1 MNPWSSHVQVWICS
15 VSICSS
21 AGEMTVTPL
30 SHPSVAIWQPPI
42 YINKAAVSHAIHQ
55 PFSFSY
61 PYHVDVQNL
70 QSVVCPIRNWKQI
83 KNAGKMVEIACK
95 WRYLS
100 TGKLHGASVRASPGS
115 CAFLWA
121 LAEFEACLRS
131 PWPSWLPTLCHIS
144 CGWTHSAAGP
154 ARFRTEE
161 VRSSSDHLSFPVNPL
176 GSTSSP
182 VPANTSRSYQFQGL
196 GKVRSYF
203 GMYVT
208 LKSVANHEVIAR
220 TGWKNDFI
228 WLFFFCHKKQI
239 YSNWNCGKRDDFNR
253 FSSLRKGYKSSKA
266 ISSLFFFF
274 SWLEVWHCL
283 FIYLLFNIEI
293 TFHS

>member
-70 QSVVCPIRNWKQI
+70 QSVVCPIKNWKQI

-161 VRSSSDHLSFPVNPL
+161 VHLP
-176 GSTSSP
+176 
-182 VPANTSRSYQFQGL
+182 
-196 GKVRSYF
+196 
-203 GMYVT
+203 
-208 LKSVANHEVIAR
+208 
-220 TGWKNDFI
+220 W
-228 WLFFFCHKKQI
+228 CHKHFAQVQFRPSFFPSQPTWVHQFPCASQHLQI
-239 YSNWNCGKRDDFNR
+239 LPVSGSGQGQK
-253 FSSLRKGYKSSKA
+253 
-266 ISSLFFFF
+266 LF
-274 SWLEVWHCL
+274 WDVCHLEKCCKPWSHC
-283 FIYLLFNIEI
+283 
-293 TFHS
+293 

>member
-1 MNPWSSHVQVWICS
+1 MLERWWKLLVSDVIYPLVNCTVPVSEQVLAPVLSPEPLLNLRLAWGPLGHLGSSLCATS
-15 VSICSS
+15 
-21 AGEMTVTPL
+21 L
-30 SHPSVAIWQPPI
+30 
-42 YINKAAVSHAIHQ
+42 
-55 PFSFSY
+55 
-61 PYHVDVQNL
+61 VDGHIL
-70 QSVVCPIRNWKQI
+70 QQDQ
-83 KNAGKMVEIACK
+83 
-95 WRYLS
+95 
-100 TGKLHGASVRASPGS
+100 PGS
-115 CAFLWA
+115 EQKRYIS
-121 LAEFEACLRS
+121 LAAIS
-131 PWPSWLPTLCHIS
+131 TLL
-144 CGWTHSAAGP
+144 
-154 ARFRTEE
+154 
-161 VRSSSDHLSFPVNPL
+161 RSSSDHLSFPVNPL